1 MAKQSKPAAQKEGA
15 IQTALV
21 EDLGPIVF
29 FFFHSCKE
37 LLRNKST
44 ENIV

>member
-15 IQTALV
+15 IQTVLV

-29 FFFHSCKE
+29 FFLPFLQGAIK
-37 LLRNKST
+37 KQKY
-44 ENIV
+44 